1 MFRDITCPQ
10 CGLCIKECILQNDAI
25 KATSTGVEIDLSLC
39 ISCGHCTAVC
49 PTDCMDNP
57 LAPREDLIESILSPE
72 AAERFLRTPR
82 SVRYYEDRPVD
93 KATLLQLLNI
103 GRYPQT
109 GENSQGIGYIVVSG
123 RDKLKKIN
131 DLYCE
136 IFRELPKDD
145 PAYPY
150 VEHTV
155 WLQEHYGHDALFYN
169 AQHLILAIS
178 DKEFS
183 RGSKNAQFSLTF
195 ISLLAPSLGLGT
207 CWIGLL
213 EFLICHEAYR
223 DRFASLID
231 IPADKKICGCMITGY
246 PAVHFRRL
254 VERAPLQ
261 VEWR

>member
-1 MFRDITCPQ
+1 
-10 CGLCIKECILQNDAI
+10 
-25 KATSTGVEIDLSLC
+25 
-39 ISCGHCTAVC
+39 
-49 PTDCMDNP
+49 MDNP
-57 LAPREDLIESILSPE
+57 LAPKEDLIDSILSPE

-145 PAYPY
+145 PAYPF

-155 WLQEHYGHDALFYN
+155 
-169 AQHLILAIS
+169 
-178 DKEFS
+178 
-183 RGSKNAQFSLTF
+183 
-195 ISLLAPSLGLGT
+195 
-207 CWIGLL
+207 
-213 EFLICHEAYR
+213 
-223 DRFASLID
+223 
-231 IPADKKICGCMITGY
+231 
-246 PAVHFRRL
+246 
-254 VERAPLQ
+254 
-261 VEWR
+261 

>member
-1 MFRDITCPQ
+1 MQVLKHNSIFYHMGGFYVSRYYLPAVRAVHQ
-10 CGLCIKECILQNDAI
+10 RMHSANDAI
-25 KATSTGVEIDLSLC
+25 KPTSTGVQIDLSLC

-57 LAPREDLIESILSPE
+57 LAPKEDLIDSILSPE

-145 PAYPY
+145 PAYPF

-155 WLQEHYGHDALFYN
+155 WLQEHYGHDALFIM
-169 AQHLILAIS
+169 HSILFLLSVTRIS
-178 DKEFS
+178 
-183 RGSKNAQFSLTF
+183 RAGQRTPNSL
-195 ISLLAPSLGLGT
+195 
-207 CWIGLL
+207 
-213 EFLICHEAYR
+213 
-223 DRFASLID
+223 
-231 IPADKKICGCMITGY
+231 
-246 PAVHFRRL
+246 
-254 VERAPLQ
+254 
-261 VEWR
+261 

>member
-1 MFRDITCPQ
+1 MFHDITCPQ

-25 KATSTGVEIDLSLC
+25 KPTPTGVQIDLSLC

-155 WLQEHYGHDALFYN
+155 WLQEHYGHDALFIMRS
-169 AQHLILAIS
+169 ILFLLS
-178 DKEFS
+178 VTRNS
-183 RGSKNAQFSLTF
+183 RVGQRTPNSL
-195 ISLLAPSLGLGT
+195 
-207 CWIGLL
+207 
-213 EFLICHEAYR
+213 
-223 DRFASLID
+223 
-231 IPADKKICGCMITGY
+231 
-246 PAVHFRRL
+246 
-254 VERAPLQ
+254 
-261 VEWR
+261 

>member
-25 KATSTGVEIDLSLC
+25 KPTSTGVQIDLSLC

-57 LAPREDLIESILSPE
+57 LAPKEDLIDSILSPE

-145 PAYPY
+145 PAYPF

-169 AQHLILAIS
+169 AQHLILAVS
-178 DKEFS
+178 DKDFS

-195 ISLLAPSLGLGT
+195 ISLLART
-207 CWIGLL
+207 WHLL
-213 EFLICHEAYR
+213 
-223 DRFASLID
+223 DRPVGILD
-231 IPADKKICGCMITGY
+231 LP
-246 PAVHFRRL
+246 
-254 VERAPLQ
+254 
-261 VEWR
+261 

>member
-1 MFRDITCPQ
+1 MNQEITCRR
-10 CGLCIKECILQNDAI
+10 CGLCIKECVLQNDAI
-25 KATSTGVEIDLSLC
+25 KMTPTGVQINLDLC
-39 ISCGHCTAVC
+39 ISCGHCAAVC
-49 PTDCMDNP
+49 PTDNMDNP
-57 LAPREDLIESILSPE
+57 LAPREELVGEPLSPE
-72 AAERFLRTPR
+72 IAEHFLRTPR
-82 SVRYYEDRPVD
+82 SVRYYEDRPV
-93 KATLLQLLNI
+93 KEETLLRLLNI

-136 IFRELPKDD
+136 IFQELPQDD
-145 PAYPY
+145 PAYSF

-155 WLQEHYGHDALFYN
+155 WLQNHYGHDALFYN
-169 AQHLILAIS
+169 AQHLILAVS
-178 DKEFS
+178 DKNFS
-183 RGSKNAQFSLTF
+183 LGEKNAQFSLTF

-213 EFLICHEAYR
+213 EFLICHKDYR
-223 DRFASLID
+223 DRFAKLID
-231 IPADKKICGCMITGY
+231 IPSDKKVCACMITGY

-261 VEWR
+261 VEWK

>member
-1 MFRDITCPQ
+1 MIPFSRRRP
-10 CGLCIKECILQNDAI
+10 
-25 KATSTGVEIDLSLC
+25 LSAF
-39 ISCGHCTAVC
+39 SGRHVQ
-49 PTDCMDNP
+49 
-57 LAPREDLIESILSPE
+57 
-72 AAERFLRTPR
+72 
-82 SVRYYEDRPVD
+82 YYEDRPVD

-169 AQHLILAIS
+169 AQHLILAVS
-178 DKEFS
+178 DKDFS

-231 IPADKKICGCMITGY
+231 IPTDKN

>member
-25 KATSTGVEIDLSLC
+25 KPTSTGVQIDLSLC

-57 LAPREDLIESILSPE
+57 LAPKEDLIDSILSPE

-123 RDKLKKIN
+123 HDKLKKIN

-150 VEHTV
+150 VEHNNYD
-155 WLQEHYGHDALFYN
+155 QSH
-169 AQHLILAIS
+169 
-178 DKEFS
+178 
-183 RGSKNAQFSLTF
+183 
-195 ISLLAPSLGLGT
+195 
-207 CWIGLL
+207 C
-213 EFLICHEAYR
+213 
-223 DRFASLID
+223 
-231 IPADKKICGCMITGY
+231 
-246 PAVHFRRL
+246 
-254 VERAPLQ
+254 
-261 VEWR
+261 